1 MNNGTPR
8 IITRNDMVQLVCEA
22 LESLGGEGTIVD
34 TAAVIWKNYK
44 DDLESSGDIFYTWQ
58 YDMRWARHKLSK
70 TGKLTTEKRG
80 KESIWKLI

>member
-1 MNNGTPR
+1 
-8 IITRNDMVQLVCEA
+8 MVQLVCEA